1 MAHLIFSSNRSVN
14 DMFLFVVFVIVSWIT
29 TNDHFI

>member
-1 MAHLIFSSNRSVN
+1 MAHLILSSNRSVN